1 MKIWNHFLSFGSMIK
16 SKKSKHVRHLIW
28 LATTWCIWKLI
39 TLVVFIATLPNVS
52 QYIDEVKVFSW
63 I

>member
-16 SKKSKHVRHLIW
+16 SKKSKHVRHLI
-28 LATTWCIWKLI
+28 CIWKLI